1 MLKKEGSPYWKFRM
15 MQISLGW
22 QEMCQLSKEH
32 ACITYIWASKQTKN
46 NLGRKP
52 LAASASGK
60 LVKSTLG
67 CHSHFGI
74 RKFLLPSAEMTFIY
88 QRDHSLQTWINIEV
102 TADLIAYRL
111 CVCSSPL
118 AITENFWT
126 YSLFSLILEIKVP
139 YSLSWFFWAFYEGIF
154 QIWLFLQLGL
164 SHKEKGA
171 ETFRLKN

>member
-1 MLKKEGSPYWKFRM
+1 MFSGIFLNFWDSLMLKKEESPYWKFRM

-67 CHSHFGI
+67 CHSRFGI
-74 RKFLLPSAEMTFIY
+74 RKFLLPTAEMTFIY
-88 QRDHSLQTWINIEV
+88 QRDHSLQTWINI
-102 TADLIAYRL
+102 DWLYCHQWL
-111 CVCSSPL
+111 L
-118 AITENFWT
+118 
-126 YSLFSLILEIKVP
+126 
-139 YSLSWFFWAFYEGIF
+139 
-154 QIWLFLQLGL
+154 IWLLTDSVFVHHLWLLQKTFEHILCFL
-164 SHKEKGA
+164 
-171 ETFRLKN
+171 